1 MMPLPP
7 ILRRNDKAKA
17 LHVPD
22 TRHLLRGAHP
32 RTQHVWKGTFM
43 RSGRRTKASLLDYA
57 RAAAIFKT
65 RTHMVATVRG
75 SSSTTRTLSRM
86 QSTPLLAISTTQK
99 QRITMIEGLRWPGRR
114 HTQQQPSPASNGHE
128 PGVCENGALNNQH
141 TKPPLQRPVL
151 FRFIIPRL
159 PCGPRLEGA
168 LTRDIG
174 S

>member
-1 MMPLPP
+1 MAIALHIIHSNNIHTFSIDTADAPFTMMPLPP

-86 QSTPLLAISTTQK
+86 QSTPLLAISTTQT
-99 QRITMIEGLRWPGRR
+99 QRLTIDRR
-114 HTQQQPSPASNGHE
+114 PPVTRPAPHSAAAVSSLE
-128 PGVCENGALNNQH
+128 
-141 TKPPLQRPVL
+141 RP
-151 FRFIIPRL
+151 
-159 PCGPRLEGA
+159 
-168 LTRDIG
+168 
-174 S
+174 

>member
-22 TRHLLRGAHP
+22 TRHLLLGAHP
-32 RTQHVWKGTFM
+32 RTQYVWKGTFM

-86 QSTPLLAISTTQK
+86 QSTPLLAISTTQT
-99 QRITMIEGLRWPGRR
+99 QRLTIGRSHPVARPAPHSGAAFLQEDVQSGTNYSKTNWTSQYSGQCSGL
-114 HTQQQPSPASNGHE
+114 TVSMA
-128 PGVCENGALNNQH
+128 CA
-141 TKPPLQRPVL
+141 
-151 FRFIIPRL
+151 
-159 PCGPRLEGA
+159 C
-168 LTRDIG
+168 
-174 S
+174 

>member
-1 MMPLPP
+1 MAIALHIIHSNNIHTFSIHTADAPFTMMPLPP

-22 TRHLLRGAHP
+22 TRHLLLGAHP
-32 RTQHVWKGTFM
+32 RTQYVWKGTFM

-86 QSTPLLAISTTQK
+86 QSTPLLAISTTQ
-99 QRITMIEGLRWPGRR
+99 
-114 HTQQQPSPASNGHE
+114 TQQLTIDRRPPVARPAPHSAAAVSSLE
-128 PGVCENGALNNQH
+128 
-141 TKPPLQRPVL
+141 RP
-151 FRFIIPRL
+151 
-159 PCGPRLEGA
+159 
-168 LTRDIG
+168 
-174 S
+174 

>member
-1 MMPLPP
+1 MVIALQSIYSNNTYTFHSILPMHPPFTMMPLPP

-32 RTQHVWKGTFM
+32 RTQHDWKGTFM

-86 QSTPLLAISTTQK
+86 QSTPLLAISTTQT
-99 QRITMIEGLRWPGRR
+99 QRLTIDRR
-114 HTQQQPSPASNGHE
+114 PPVARPAPHSAAAVSSLE
-128 PGVCENGALNNQH
+128 
-141 TKPPLQRPVL
+141 RP
-151 FRFIIPRL
+151 
-159 PCGPRLEGA
+159 
-168 LTRDIG
+168 
-174 S
+174 

>member
-1 MMPLPP
+1 MSD
-7 ILRRNDKAKA
+7 RTKA

-75 SSSTTRTLSRM
+75 STSTTRTLSRM
-86 QSTPLLAISTTQK
+86 QSTPLLAISTTQT
-99 QRITMIEGLRWPGRR
+99 QRLTIDRR
-114 HTQQQPSPASNGHE
+114 HPVARPAPYS
-128 PGVCENGALNNQH
+128 ASS
-141 TKPPLQRPVL
+141 
-151 FRFIIPRL
+151 IPARG
-159 PCGPRLEGA
+159 CSV
-168 LTRDIG
+168 RDELLKNKSDKSVQWTVQWVDGIDG
-174 S
+174 MHMLAREVELSIQFYVPAWLIP

>member
-1 MMPLPP
+1 MAKTLQSIYSNNIHTFHHTADAPFTMMPLPP
-7 ILRRNDKAKA
+7 ILRRNDKAKE

-22 TRHLLRGAHP
+22 ARQQLRGAHP

-86 QSTPLLAISTTQK
+86 QSTPLLAISTTQTQRLTIDRSHPVARQHSCK
-99 QRITMIEGLRWPGRR
+99 RMFSQGRIT
-114 HTQQQPSPASNGHE
+114 QN
-128 PGVCENGALNNQH
+128 
-141 TKPPLQRPVL
+141 L
-151 FRFIIPRL
+151 FR
-159 PCGPRLEGA
+159 
-168 LTRDIG
+168 G
-174 S
+174 SV